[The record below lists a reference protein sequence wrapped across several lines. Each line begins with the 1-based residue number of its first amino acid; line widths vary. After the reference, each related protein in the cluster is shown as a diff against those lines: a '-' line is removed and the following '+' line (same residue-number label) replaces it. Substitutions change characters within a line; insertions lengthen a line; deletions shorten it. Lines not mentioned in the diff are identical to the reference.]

1 MDGLHDCSLN
11 AIIAEW
17 LKDFMEGVLMSNNIE
32 DTVIHFVQN
41 IEQVNEFYHWLGQSR
56 DWLAIDCETGG
67 LEFWA
72 QPLRLVQIGD
82 CDEAWVFRADRWLGV
97 VEQAINDYDGR
108 WVGQNLPFDIRFL
121 EAQGGIKFP
130 WNKAHDTR
138 TMAHIINPNRSTSLK
153 SLGASFLSPQAKK
166 LQGTLQAAMAKQGW
180 GWADIPIDWPIYW
193 GYSGFDCILTARI
206 AEKFWPEIKASYLPV
221 YELEM
226 QVARICSNMEMK
238 GTRIDLEYCE
248 NRYEEIL
255 HYCEKV
261 ESWCLDNYN
270 VRPSQ
275 TQEVA
280 IRLVQEGIDL
290 SKTTP
295 TGLWS
300 MDKDVLEGFDHPLA
314 RAVLGHRQKTKIGSS
329 YFKNFLEMHD
339 NGVLHPSINTL
350 GAITGR
356 MSIQN
361 PALQTLPRGSIVR
374 DAFLPRPGMGWISA
388 DFDAVEMRLLAHFCQ
403 DPAMLAAIQGEDVDI
418 HTSMARLMY
427 QDDSISKKDSRRQ
440 IMKNGNFAKIYG
452 AGIEKLAVTAGV
464 SVDETKQFLD
474 VYDVRFPGVKSFMR
488 KVENVAKQRLAS
500 EDEGYVK
507 SPLGR
512 KHSAK
517 KDKFYTLVNYLVQ
530 GTAADVFK
538 QSLIDLD
545 MAGFGEYLL
554 LPIHDEATFE
564 LPMEQAEKL
573 VPEIEQI
580 MTQTNWSVPLTVSA
594 EGPFARW
601 GDKSR

>member
-1 MDGLHDCSLN
+1 MT
-11 AIIAEW
+11 AIEESVINVVNTI
-17 LKDFMEGVLMSNNIE
+17 DDVMEYKRWMGE
-32 DTVIHFVQN
+32 R
-41 IEQVNEFYHWLGQSR
+41 R
-56 DWLAIDCETGG
+56 DWLAFDSETGG

-82 CDEAWVFRADRWLGV
+82 QDTAWVFRADRWLG
-97 VEQAINDYDGR
+97 AIQDTLPSYDGKM
-108 WVGQNLPFDIRFL
+108 VGQNVGFDVRFL
-121 EAQGGIKFP
+121 DYRGGIKLG
-130 WNKAHDTR
+130 WHNLHDTR

-153 SLGASFLSPQAKK
+153 SLGASFLSPQAKR
-166 LQGTLQAAMAKQGW
+166 LQGTLQAAMAKQKW
-180 GWADIPIDWPIYW
+180 GWADIPLDFPIYT
-193 GYSGFDCILTARI
+193 GYAGLDCILTARI
-206 AEKFWPEIKASYLPV
+206 AEKFWPEIEASYLSV

-255 HYCEKV
+255 YYCEAI
-261 ESWCLDNYN
+261 EAWCLANYN

-280 IRLVQEGIDL
+280 TKLVQEGVDL

-300 MDKDVLEGFDHPLA
+300 MDKDVLDGLDHPLA
-314 RAVLGHRQKTKIGSS
+314 KAVLGHRQKTKIGST
-329 YFKNFLEMHD
+329 YFANFLSMHD

-374 DAFLPRPGMGWISA
+374 DAFLPRPGMGWVSA

-403 DPAMLAAIQGEDVDI
+403 DPAMLAAIRGEDIDI

-427 QDDSISKKDSRRQ
+427 QDDSISKRDNRRQ

-452 AGIEKLAVTAGV
+452 AGIERLAVTAGV
-464 SVDETKQFLD
+464 SVEETQQFLD

-488 KVENVAKQRLAS
+488 KVENVAKQRLMS

-554 LPIHDEATFE
+554 LPVHDEAAFE
-564 LPMEQAEKL
+564 LPLEQAEKL
-573 VPEIEQI
+573 VPEIEQT
-580 MTQTNWSVPLTVSA
+580 MTQTNWSIPLTVSA